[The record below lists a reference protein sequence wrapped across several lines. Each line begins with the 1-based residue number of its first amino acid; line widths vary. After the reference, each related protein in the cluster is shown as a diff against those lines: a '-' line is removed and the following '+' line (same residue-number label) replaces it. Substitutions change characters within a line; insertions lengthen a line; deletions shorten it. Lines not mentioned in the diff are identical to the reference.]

1 LPIER
6 VFSILP
12 ATVMA
17 SAAVL
22 PVVASQIE
30 RSARRDWAVSTVII
44 AYDVRV
50 RVRAD
55 DAALLEKLEVRLP
68 PGSVAAHAETF
79 HLDYSIVTDP
89 VGADSDNERRAYSGF
104 AGTAAFALSVDE
116 PTLLDAFES
125 IVRFD
130 IAVATD
136 WVFVHSGVVVW
147 NGAAIAVP
155 APSMHGK
162 SRLVDALVRAGAIY
176 YSDEYAVIDSQ
187 GFVHPFQSPISLR
200 TASGTVRR
208 TMLRNPNFAGAVPL
222 RLVVSTRYEPG
233 AEWRP
238 RRGTAAEALLVL
250 LSNTVRARL
259 APRETLRVL
268 ARAVARAELLEGCR
282 GEAESVALLLL
293 EDQHE
298 A

>member
-1 LPIER
+1 
-6 VFSILP
+6 
-12 ATVMA
+12 M
-17 SAAVL
+17 
-22 PVVASQIE
+22 
-30 RSARRDWAVSTVII
+30 
-44 AYDVRV
+44 
-50 RVRAD
+50 
-55 DAALLEKLEVRLP
+55 
-68 PGSVAAHAETF
+68 
-79 HLDYSIVTDP
+79 
-89 VGADSDNERRAYSGF
+89 F
-104 AGTAAFALSVDE
+104 ACAFARTMQRSSRSWKFASRPAASPPTPKLSISTIRLSATLWA
-116 PTLLDAFES
+116 PIRTTLLDAFES

-187 GFVHPFQSPISLR
+187 GFVHPFQRPISLR